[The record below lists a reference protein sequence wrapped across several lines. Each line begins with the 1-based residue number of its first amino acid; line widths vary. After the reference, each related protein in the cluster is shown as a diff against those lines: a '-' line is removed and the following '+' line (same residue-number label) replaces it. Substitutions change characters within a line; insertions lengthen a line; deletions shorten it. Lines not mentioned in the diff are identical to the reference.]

1 MEKANKFFFLE
12 NVNDNVNCD
21 FNRQGEKTML
31 VFCHENDSEQTDR
44 LTVLIRTE
52 NSIQSHSGKLENRH
66 FIAYTLER
74 SGVTIKQADS
84 LPITT
89 PDLVW
94 MFTTAIVND
103 VFRAN

>member
-44 LTVLIRTE
+44 LTVPPFW
-52 NSIQSHSGKLENRH
+52 HSVH
-66 FIAYTLER
+66 
-74 SGVTIKQADS
+74 QA
-84 LPITT
+84 
-89 PDLVW
+89 PDRRGNFYW
-94 MFTTAIVND
+94 
-103 VFRAN
+103 